1 MIRDFPKKIKII
13 HVQKI
18 FLPSFLTCMVQD
30 FWILQLYCK
39 SMIRI

>member
-1 MIRDFPKKIKII
+1 MIRDFPKKKFI

-18 FLPSFLTCMVQD
+18 FLPSFSTCMAYD